1 MENEELWKKI
11 ETQVDGI
18 LDTLAQDKNSIVNK
32 IDEELKDFILT
43 LCMDMAL
50 PREKQI
56 KELNDELSE
65 RMFDCNHCEF
75 RFNANHKGYQLTRAK
90 NYLRFLLGV
99 VHIKNTYNDEIEKQ
113 IAEAA
118 EFLKEEQD

>member
-18 LDTLAQDKNSIVNK
+18 LDTLSQDRNSIVDK
-32 IDEELKDFILT
+32 IDEDLKDFILT
-43 LCMDMAL
+43 LCIDIAL

-56 KELNDELSE
+56 TK
-65 RMFDCNHCEF
+65 
-75 RFNANHKGYQLTRAK
+75 AK

-99 VHIKNTYNDEIEKQ
+99 VHIKNTYNDVIEEQITEIAK
-113 IAEAA
+113 
-118 EFLKEEQD
+118 FLKEEEQD